1 VPFLR
6 VVRDKRGYETT
17 YLMHVYRDGVRQ
29 LTRIL
34 YVFRSPGGVRVGGEA
49 LEPGIQRQVEAQHPD
64 IPFDWTAVF
73 QTRQVIDSTIEPR
86 RPRRRAPEE
95 GAQVARPAPAP
106 PSQPAPLPPIPAVIE
121 GTTPDDR
128 VAFLVRWHAV
138 ARERIERI
146 SDPARK
152 EGLLS
157 LAERLDPSAWTDVDQ
172 ITAGLQGASEAL
184 ERLSQVL
191 ARRRRRGKKRADDRS
206 DPADP
211 PPSPSDETIPDA

>member
-1 VPFLR
+1 
-6 VVRDKRGYETT
+6 
-17 YLMHVYRDGVRQ
+17 
-29 LTRIL
+29 
-34 YVFRSPGGVRVGGEA
+34 
-49 LEPGIQRQVEAQHPD
+49 
-64 IPFDWTAVF
+64 
-73 QTRQVIDSTIEPR
+73 
-86 RPRRRAPEE
+86 
-95 GAQVARPAPAP
+95 
-106 PSQPAPLPPIPAVIE
+106 
-121 GTTPDDR
+121 
-128 VAFLVRWHAV
+128 LVRWHAV